1 MTATRKGFAGFAA
14 IVFGVASWM
23 AGGAAIAQAWPAKA
37 IEVIV
42 PFPPGAVDSR
52 VRIVAD
58 KVSKILGKPLVI
70 QNRPGAG
77 FRIGTDAL
85 LRAPKD
91 GYTIG
96 VLAQANGAITPA
108 LDPNAGYDVRKDLT
122 LLMLAYETPLI
133 FVVHPSLGVNTIADF
148 IKLAKRQPGKLNYGA
163 AAGASAYRLWFEVFM
178 TLAGIN
184 LQHIPYKGT
193 APALLDLAGGRTQA
207 ALGDAGV
214 KPFVEAGK
222 MVVLA
227 TTGGQRSPMY
237 PNAPTVQESGV
248 PFVAGT
254 WLGFAAPSN
263 LPRDVNQRLVEA
275 FAEAIRSPEVRA
287 AIEAGGGDVL
297 LGLGPAE
304 FQVRVDA
311 EIQKFRRIGEQLNIK
326 IE

>member
-1 MTATRKGFAGFAA
+1 MKVTRKEFKGFAAV
-14 IVFGVASWM
+14 VFCIASWM
-23 AGGAAIAQAWPAKA
+23 LAGAAIAQAWPAKA

-42 PFPPGAVDSR
+42 PFPPGAVDTR
-52 VRIVAD
+52 VRIVSD

-122 LLMLAYETPLI
+122 LLTLVYETPLV
-133 FVVHPSLGVNTIADF
+133 FVVHPSLGVNTITDF
-148 IKLAKRQPGKLNYGA
+148 IKLAKKQPGKLNYGA

-178 TLAGIN
+178 TLAGID

-214 KPFVEAGK
+214 KPFVEVGK

-227 TTGGQRSPMY
+227 TTGSQRSPMF
-237 PNAPTVQESGV
+237 PNAPTIQESGV
-248 PFVAGT
+248 PFVANT

-263 LPRDVNQRLVEA
+263 LPREVNQRLVEA
-275 FAEAIRSPEVRA
+275 FAEAVRSPDVRA

-297 LGLGPAE
+297 LGLGPAA
-304 FQVRVDA
+304 FQVRVDE
-311 EIQKFRRIGEQLNIK
+311 EIQKFRRIGAQLNIK